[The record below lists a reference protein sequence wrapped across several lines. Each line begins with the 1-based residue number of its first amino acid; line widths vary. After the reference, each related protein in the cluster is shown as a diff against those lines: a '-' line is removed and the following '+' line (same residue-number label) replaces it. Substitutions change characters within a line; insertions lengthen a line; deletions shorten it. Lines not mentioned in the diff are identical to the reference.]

1 MPPVAAQKR
10 FQKLKYIGIGQR
22 LSREKWLKIQ
32 KRCMNHIRRTSDTW
46 SKDIGLYNIVVEAWC
61 CEICDSCNNLWSRHK
76 LCTIYPLPRL
86 WVSCDVDWDLA
97 GGMVI
102 RQIQG
107 RLDKPVTDIRI
118 PYYS

>member
-46 SKDIGLYNIVVEAWC
+46 SKDVGSYNIVVEAWR

-86 WVSCDVDWDLA
+86 WDFHATLTGTLLEEWQSGKYKDA
-97 GGMVI
+97 
-102 RQIQG
+102 
-107 RLDKPVTDIRI
+107 
-118 PYYS
+118 